1 MKKLSLYVFLVLM
14 FSFFTS
20 HSFAENFPK
29 NEPIPDGAM
38 YRGINEEQWKT
49 IKKIGDPL
57 DCQQRLYNFQQIK
70 DYKVIGPEDCKEN
83 KNCIQSALSKNTLI
97 FLNILFDCLPGK
109 QDKTSFCQLPVK

>member
-1 MKKLSLYVFLVLM
+1 M
-14 FSFFTS
+14 FSLFTS

-83 KNCIQSALSKNTLI
+83 KNCIQDALSKS
-97 FLNILFDCLPGK
+97 CLLY
-109 QDKTSFCQLPVK
+109 TSDAADE